1 MGKQVKDEFGFVA
14 DDQEIIKPPA
24 ESQDLG
30 FVPDTEP
37 VKKKDVSASKSPS
50 LDASSTPAEPSKKSS
65 TKPISTAEIAGD
77 AIKSVSPLGKMV
89 YDAGRRILSGLTD
102 DLPKSLAQG
111 LEVAK
116 SSVSPKNVAEY
127 IRNSK
132 SVDFQDYVREKENI
146 PWYKPF
152 GDEGFNKYIDKYGE
166 QFMVDA
172 GLGDLSAKL
181 KENEQKVVER
191 RLKVEK
197 YAQQQTEEAAQKMGG
212 ATQSL
217 SEIRNLN
224 DVASYIGTLGGQAAY
239 QIPLAALTRA
249 ASSLLQESATVYDQQ
264 IDNLAKDKGI
274 SREQV
279 ISQGLDKP
287 AEGQAYAV
295 LAAGLDAVSAGNIVN
310 AMRAQGGSLAKKWA
324 TTAIP
329 EAITEPVQG
338 VLEDVGAATGDK
350 VEALG
355 EAITSPKRLDEL
367 AGGIVGGS
375 AGVFASGPNQ
385 AEVIKEATAEAQTS
399 DQASIEAA
407 ADKIEFK
414 PDINETKAK
423 EPEPAAEGIE
433 QRSPAETSPVSER
446 AGGGAEVQQTEPVDV
461 NASVQQGS
469 EDTAGNAV
477 VDRPSEKE
485 EQQPETPAE
494 STAQTGSAALDQPES
509 EKISGIKKALV
520 SEEKIAGTQVERRST
535 EEMLTRAKAQVDA
548 GEINPKAVV
557 DEIATGN
564 ARALQPDEVAGLVY
578 YKTQLDNRSDKL
590 NAEMVQAI
598 EAGDQQA
605 QTAIQAQI
613 SAVNQEIDA
622 YETMAVKTAY
632 EQSLA
637 FRLRQM
643 LLNNEYNLQT
653 QINKYK
659 AANNGV
665 ITPEVEQRFKVL
677 DAELKAANA
686 KIQKLEESRASTAD
700 VEELQRLRQDAQR
713 QREARVKTAQA
724 RKEKI
729 NTFFDS
735 LKVKTDPGKLNSITQ
750 VVGET
755 VWNGSVEAMR
765 KAVLAGS
772 DVATAIQAGIDYV
785 KEHYLGTDFDTDAYT
800 TAVQPGIQKLIPD
813 EVAKPEIRNGKL
825 HIPNSTIRS
834 FVEGGAK
841 DINEL
846 TDQLHEE
853 VVKIAP
859 DATKREVRD
868 AITKYGETRNLSKEE
883 ISVKLREMRRMGKLI
898 SALEDVQ
905 NKIRPLRSGL
915 QRDKLT
921 DQERRLQRQV
931 KEGMKDIQVS
941 EDEQAKAWKNA
952 LDAAKSRLQN
962 QIKDLENQIKT
973 GEKPTKKEGIKYDDE
988 AKALQDQRDALK
1000 KIIQDAE
1007 GPGRMSDEQR
1017 TRMAI
1022 TAVKKNIDD
1031 LQRRIKEKDTRQ
1043 KDKTTTVVTPEL
1055 QALRDQRDALH
1066 KDYQQMEKDL
1076 GVAEQKRLQAYKKS
1090 IGSSISKYEQRI
1102 KDNDFVTE
1110 KKKPVE
1116 LDDEG
1121 RKLRMARDKI
1131 KEQFQTLQEKNRLA
1145 NRSMGEKIWD
1155 TAMEV
1160 WNIPKSLL
1168 ATIDMSAP
1176 FRQGAIL
1183 SAANPAEGGR
1193 STVEMFRQA
1202 FSQKKADE
1210 WLFAV
1215 KESPEYAVMKQAK
1228 LYLAEPTT
1236 KMTAKEEQFLS
1247 NFASKIPVLGPLV
1260 KGSERAYTGY
1270 LNKLRV
1276 DVFANGVGVLKD
1288 QQMTPESHPEA
1299 YKALASFINNATGRG
1314 NLGGMEMAAPVLNG
1328 LFFSPRYVASRVNL
1342 LNPVTYAKMPAP
1354 VRKMALKSM
1363 LSFIGFGT
1371 ITLML
1376 ASAAGADVEE
1386 DPRSSDFGKMK
1397 FGDTRYDVW
1406 AGFQQ
1411 IIRLIAQISTGK
1423 RKSTKTGK
1431 ITKLDGTEFPFETRA
1446 DIALKFGRSKLS
1458 PSAGTVAD
1466 LLTGETMDG
1475 QEVTLK
1481 DEVIKNV
1488 LPLYIQDMSEL
1499 IQKDGATGLL
1509 TSAVPAF
1516 FGVGVQ
1522 DYSGEYGL
1530 ESEQIDD
1537 TEITK
1542 LNKKNSYS
1550 FAKPK
1555 ASGLSQSFDRPVD
1568 DDLFQ
1573 KYKDLREAEIK
1584 RLFDR
1589 YKFRLELI
1597 EDKDIYDKMMDDI
1610 VREANRDAKYKI
1622 ARENKWETKPFAP
1635 GDKFK
1640 LHKYKKN
1647 DADEVVR
1654 R

>member
-1 MGKQVKDEFGFVA
+1 MGKQVKDDFGFVA
-14 DDQEIIKPPA
+14 DDQEIITPPA
-24 ESQDLG
+24 ESQDIG
-30 FVPDTEP
+30 FVPDTDP
-37 VKKKDVSASKSPS
+37 VKKKDVTASGSPS
-50 LDASSTPAEPSKKSS
+50 SGASSAPAQPSKKSS
-65 TKPISTAEIAGD
+65 EKPISTAEVVGD
-77 AIKSVSPLGKMV
+77 VIESVSPLGKMV
-89 YDAGRRILSGLTD
+89 YDAGRRILSGFTD

-116 SSVSPKNVAEY
+116 SSVSPKNIEEY

-152 GDEGFNKYIDKYGE
+152 GDEGFNKYIGKYGE
-166 QFMVDA
+166 QFMIDS
-172 GLGDLSAKL
+172 GLSDVAKKI
-181 KENEQKVVER
+181 KENEPKVVER

-197 YAQQQTEEAAQKMGG
+197 YAAQQTEESREKMAGS
-212 ATQSL
+212 TQSI
-217 SEIRNLN
+217 SEIRDLN

-239 QIPLAALTRA
+239 QIPLAALTRG
-249 ASSLLQESATVYDQQ
+249 ASSLLQESATIYDQQ
-264 IDNLAKDKGI
+264 LDNIAQEKGI
-274 SREQV
+274 SREEA
-279 ISQGLDKP
+279 IKQGLDKP

-295 LAAGLDAVSAGNIVN
+295 IAAGLDAVSAGNIVN
-310 AMRAQGGSLAKKWA
+310 ALKSQGGSLAKKWA
-324 TTAIP
+324 TTALP
-329 EAITEPVQG
+329 EAVTEPVQG

-350 VEALG
+350 MDALG
-355 EAITSPKRLDEL
+355 KAVTDIKRLDEL

-375 AGVFASGPNQ
+375 AGAFASGPNQ
-385 AEVIKEATAEAQTS
+385 AEVIKEASAAASTS

-407 ADKIEFK
+407 ADMIES
-414 PDINETKAK
+414 ETKNEIDDKIK
-423 EPEPAAEGIE
+423 EKPAVEGPE
-433 QRSPAETSPVSER
+433 QRPVTEEIVPERVTDSDLGFEPMEGSVAKSDSQQQEDQKSEL
-446 AGGGAEVQQTEPVDV
+446 QTEPR
-461 NASVQQGS
+461 ATTGSVVLDQS
-469 EDTAGNAV
+469 ED
-477 VDRPSEKE
+477 EKV
-485 EQQPETPAE
+485 
-494 STAQTGSAALDQPES
+494 
-509 EKISGIKKALV
+509 SGIKKALV
-520 SEEKIAGTQVERRST
+520 SEEKIAGTEVDRRST
-535 EEMLTRAKAQVDA
+535 EDMLTRAKAQVDA

-590 NAEMVQAI
+590 NAELVKAI
-598 EAGDQQA
+598 ESGDQQA
-605 QTAIQAQI
+605 QTSLQAQI

-665 ITPEVEQRFKVL
+665 ITQEVEQKFKEL
-677 DAELKAANA
+677 DSQLKAANA

-713 QREARVKTAQA
+713 QRESRVKTAQA

-735 LKVKTDPGKLNSITQ
+735 LKVKTDPRKLNSITQ
-750 VVGET
+750 VVGEA

-772 DVATAIQAGIDYV
+772 DVAAAIQAGIDYV
-785 KEHYLGTDFDTDAYT
+785 KEHYRGTDFDADAYT
-800 TAVQPGIQKLIPD
+800 NAVQSGIQKLVPD

-853 VVKIAP
+853 VVKISP

-883 ISVKLREMRRMGKLI
+883 ISVKLREMRRVGKLI

-931 KEGMKDIQVS
+931 KEGMKDIPVS
-941 EDEQAKAWKNA
+941 EEERAKAWKNA
-952 LDAAKSRLQN
+952 LDAVKSRLQN

-988 AKALQDQRDALK
+988 AKALQDQRDALR

-1007 GPGRMSDEQR
+1007 GQGRMSDEQR

-1022 TAVKKNIDD
+1022 TAVKKNIDE
-1031 LQRRIKEKDTRQ
+1031 LQRRIKDKDARP
-1043 KDKTTTVVTPEL
+1043 KDKKTTVITPEL
-1055 QALRDQRDALH
+1055 QALREQRTALQ
-1066 KDYQQMEKDL
+1066 KEYQQMEKDM
-1076 GVAEQKRLQAYKKS
+1076 GVAEQKRLQAYKKA

-1102 KDNDFVTE
+1102 KDQDFVTS

-1121 RKLRMARDKI
+1121 RKLRMERDKI

-1183 SAANPAEGGR
+1183 SSANPAAAGR

-1215 KESPEYAVMKQAK
+1215 KESPEYAIMKQAK

-1247 NFASKIPVLGPLV
+1247 NFAKKIPIIGDSFKIGNVKIPGLGLIS
-1260 KGSERAYTGY
+1260 KSERAYTGY

-1276 DVFANGVGVLKD
+1276 DVFANGSDRLQEQGI
-1288 QQMTPESHPEA
+1288 TPENNPEA

-1328 LFFSPRYVASRVNL
+1328 VFFSPRYVASRVNL
-1342 LNPVTYAKMPAP
+1342 INPVTYAKMPAP

-1371 ITLML
+1371 IVLAL
-1376 ASAAGADVEE
+1376 ASAAGADVED
-1386 DPRSSDFGKMK
+1386 DPRSSDFGKIK

-1411 IIRLIAQISTGK
+1411 IIRLIAQIATGE

-1446 DIALKFGRSKLS
+1446 DVALRFGRSKLS

-1481 DEVIKNV
+1481 DEVVKNV

-1530 ESEQIDD
+1530 ESEQLDD
-1537 TEITK
+1537 KELTN
-1542 LNKKNSYS
+1542 LNRKNNYS
-1550 FAKPK
+1550 FSKPK
-1555 ASGLSQSFDRPVD
+1555 ISALSQSFDRDID
-1568 DDLFQ
+1568 DTTFQ
-1573 KYKDLREAEIK
+1573 KYKDLRETEIK

-1589 YKFRLELI
+1589 YKFRLELV
-1597 EDKDIYDKMMDDI
+1597 EDKDIYDKMMDEI

-1635 GDKFK
+1635 GEKFK